1 MAVMQEIVPGVILS
15 LFMIGPFYSTVGA
28 QSSQEDNFVIPVVL
42 VYPSIWVEKN
52 TIPPAIEVHVL
63 NQSQEDNV
71 LDAAEGDE
79 KKALDT
85 EYSIRYFEIPNNST
99 EVDHEIEVCIS
110 AVDTKS
116 YPKLSKCTRV
126 SLGEEFPDIPVFV
139 IE

>member
-1 MAVMQEIVPGVILS
+1 MVS
-15 LFMIGPFYSTVGA
+15 SSYSSVGA
-28 QSSQEDNFVIPVVL
+28 QSSQEDNFVLPVVL

-52 TIPPAIEVHVL
+52 IIPPAIEVHVL

-71 LDAAEGDE
+71 LDAAEGNE

-85 EYSIRYFEIPNNST
+85 EYSIRYFEIPNNSAD
-99 EVDHEIEVCIS
+99 VDDEIEVCIS
-110 AVDTKS
+110 AVDSES
-116 YPKLSKCTRV
+116 YPRLSKCSRA

>member
-1 MAVMQEIVPGVILS
+1 MQKILLGVILS
-15 LFMIGPFYSTVGA
+15 LFMVSSFYSSVGA
-28 QSSQEDNFVIPVVL
+28 QSSQEDNFVLPVVL

-79 KKALDT
+79 KKALNT
-85 EYSIRYFEIPNNST
+85 EYSIRYFEIPNNSAD
-99 EVDHEIEVCIS
+99 VDDEIEVCIS
-110 AVDTKS
+110 AVDTES

>member
-1 MAVMQEIVPGVILS
+1 MLKKLLGVIFS
-15 LFMIGPFYSTVGA
+15 LVMVSTFYSSVGA
-28 QSSQEDNFVIPVVL
+28 QSSQEDNFVLPVVL
-42 VYPSIWVEKN
+42 VYPSIWVQKN
-52 TIPPAIEVHVL
+52 SIPPAIEVHVL

-85 EYSIRYFEIPNNST
+85 EYSIRYFEIPKNSAD
-99 EVDHEIEVCIS
+99 VDDEIEVCIS
-110 AVDTKS
+110 AVDTES
-116 YPKLSKCTRV
+116 YPKLSKCTMV

>member
-1 MAVMQEIVPGVILS
+1 MQKKLLGVILL
-15 LFMIGPFYSTVGA
+15 LFMISLVYSSAGA
-28 QSSQEDNFVIPVVL
+28 QSSQEDNFVLPVVL
-42 VYPSIWVEKN
+42 VYPSVWVEKN

-85 EYSIRYFEIPNNST
+85 EYSIRYFEIPENSAD
-99 EVDHEIEVCIS
+99 VDDEIEVCIS
-110 AVDTKS
+110 AVDSES
-116 YPKLSKCTRV
+116 YPKLSKCTRA

>member
-1 MAVMQEIVPGVILS
+1 MLKKLLGVILS
-15 LFMIGPFYSTVGA
+15 LVMVSTFYSSVWA
-28 QSSQEDNFVIPVVL
+28 QSSQEDNFVLPVVL
-42 VYPSIWVEKN
+42 VYPSIWVQKN
-52 TIPPAIEVHVL
+52 SIPPAIEVHVL

-85 EYSIRYFEIPNNST
+85 EYSIRYFEIPNNSA
-99 EVDHEIEVCIS
+99 EVDDEIEVCIS

>member
-1 MAVMQEIVPGVILS
+1 MQRILLGVILS
-15 LFMIGPFYSTVGA
+15 LFMVSSFYSSVGA
-28 QSSQEDNFVIPVVL
+28 QSSQEDNFVLPIVL

-79 KKALDT
+79 KKALNT
-85 EYSIRYFEIPNNST
+85 EYSIRYFEIPNNSAD
-99 EVDHEIEVCIS
+99 VDDEIEVCIS
-110 AVDTKS
+110 AVDTES

>member
-1 MAVMQEIVPGVILS
+1 MQKILLGVILS
-15 LFMIGPFYSTVGA
+15 IFMVSSFYSSARA
-28 QSSQEDNFVIPVVL
+28 QSSQEDNFVLPVVL

-52 TIPPAIEVHVL
+52 SIPPAIEVHVL

-85 EYSIRYFEIPNNST
+85 EYSIRYFEIPNNSA
-99 EVDHEIEVCIS
+99 DIDDEIEVCIS
-110 AVDTKS
+110 AVDTES

>member
-1 MAVMQEIVPGVILS
+1 MAVMQEIVLGVILS

-85 EYSIRYFEIPNNST
+85 EYSIRYFEIPNNSAD
-99 EVDHEIEVCIS
+99 VDDEIEVCIS
-110 AVDTKS
+110 AVDTES
-116 YPKLSKCTRV
+116 YPKLSKCTMVR
-126 SLGEEFPDIPVFV
+126 LGEEFPDIPVFV